1 MTLSKMQTS
10 TIENVDATNGAL
22 QQARSLVPPS
32 RDETLKRAPSVQRYW
47 DINHLLLENAWHEW
61 DEQNEQLAEWVTE
74 NLISEP
80 LRNAVTL
87 AWEDPAKE
95 QAVAN
100 LWEEV
105 LHGVYQA
112 QLFDVEKLHLL
123 RAYLDGVADAG
134 IPLRPPYGIALYR
147 NGGMLDASSERVL
160 GCTYISSVF

>member
-1 MTLSKMQTS
+1 MQYSFAIDTLSSVQTSNLRRYSAFKRRIFMTLSKMQTS

-32 RDETLKRAPSVQRYW
+32 RDETLKRAPSVQRFW
-47 DINHLLLENAWHEW
+47 DGNHLLLENAWHEW

-112 QLFDVEKLHLL
+112 QLFDVEKLWETL
-123 RAYLDGVADAG
+123 
-134 IPLRPPYGIALYR
+134 
-147 NGGMLDASSERVL
+147 
-160 GCTYISSVF
+160 